1 MPKTSGLFITGTD
14 TNVGKTF
21 VSAVLLAALL
31 ESGINASYIKPIAT
45 GAVEYLGR
53 RASPDAIF
61 VKESLGFS
69 NPVKSMTHLCLTEPL
84 APLAAASSEGVT
96 ISLRRVKAFIR
107 STLKKSRFTIIEGIG
122 GIMVPITS
130 GTTLLDLM
138 ASLSLP
144 VLVVARPGLG
154 TVNHTLLTIKAL
166 MDRRIEVAGFIFCAS
181 GPEGPF
187 DTSILTNAE
196 MITSFCK
203 TPFLGSL
210 PWITACG
217 PLLRTALAEAARMN
231 LSLAPILSG
240 FLYENHPIPAFSK

>member
-1 MPKTSGLFITGTD
+1 MPKTPGLFITGTD

-31 ESGINASYIKPIAT
+31 ESGISASYIKPIAT
-45 GAVEYLGR
+45 GAVGYRAR

-61 VKESLGFS
+61 VKESMDFS
-69 NPVKSMTHLCLTEPL
+69 NSVQSMTHLCLTEPL

-96 ISLRRVKAFIR
+96 ISLRRVRAFVR
-107 STLKKSRFTIIEGIG
+107 SALKKNRFTIIEGIG
-122 GIMVPITS
+122 GVMVPITP

-138 ASLSLP
+138 ATLALP

-166 MDRRIEVAGFIFCAS
+166 MDRKIEVAGFVFCAS

-187 DTSILTNAE
+187 DPSILKNAE
-196 MITSFCK
+196 MITSFSK
-203 TPFLGSL
+203 APFLGSL
-210 PWITACG
+210 PWITASG
-217 PLLRTALAEAARMN
+217 PLLRKALAEAARLN
-231 LSLAPILSG
+231 LSLTPILKR
-240 FLYENHPIPAFSK
+240 FFCENPSILALPK